1 MKREKGQQVKR
12 LKEYDIQNSRKEY
25 DIQNSRKNQN
35 QNKTLFTHEMTHE
48 KN

>member
-1 MKREKGQQVKR
+1 MKRERATGKR
-12 LKEYDIQNSRKEY
+12 LKEY

-35 QNKTLFTHEMTHE
+35 QNKTLFTHEMAHE